1 MDDLS
6 GQPLFTSEQ
15 GFRFVILEWTK
26 DRAKELRLEGSFR
39 LSYNASMF
47 VKAGLGV
54 MLTFEHIIDYSPE
67 SSLVFRPL
75 YPVL

>member
-15 GFRFVILEWTK
+15 GFRFVISEWA
-26 DRAKELRLEGSFR
+26 RAKELRLEGSFR
-39 LSYNASMF
+39 LSYNTYMF